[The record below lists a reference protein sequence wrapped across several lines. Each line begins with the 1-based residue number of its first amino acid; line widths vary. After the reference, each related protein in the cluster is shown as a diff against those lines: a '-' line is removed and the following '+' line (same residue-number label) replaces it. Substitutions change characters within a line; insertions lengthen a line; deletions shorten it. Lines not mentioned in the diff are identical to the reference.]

1 MRHYATVAGPHQG
14 RAAELHAELRGNLV
28 GNIVRQYQATGYL
41 WEQYDDATGG
51 WDGHGRRVV
60 MASRTVASAES
71 TEPMADSLRWN
82 SFLPPDRLSLR
93 LAGQGKGSHPFTGW
107 TALVAVLAGDQ

>member
-1 MRHYATVAGPHQG
+1 MTVAGPHQG

-51 WDGHGRRVV
+51 WD
-60 MASRTVASAES
+60 VAAE
-71 TEPMADSLRWN
+71 
-82 SFLPPDRLSLR
+82 
-93 LAGQGKGSHPFTGW
+93 
-107 TALVAVLAGDQ
+107 